1 MYGSTPADNPVW
13 GEAHMSLGLNPNN
26 SQCKPTCPHL
36 EIYLNVRKT
45 HKWGNGCGATLWIGS
60 ISPVKPSKCFNDY
73 KERCF
78 KSLNPRDKGGFKG
91 KTVGPHVAVS
101 NEWLERHS
109 GKGLPAHFTFSAFA
123 PAKSKGTC
131 HVKH

>member
-1 MYGSTPADNPVW
+1 MG
-13 GEAHMSLGLNPNN
+13 GLNSDN
-26 SQCKPTCPHL
+26 SQCKPTCDHL

-45 HKWGNGCGATLWIGS
+45 KKWENGCGATLWIGS
-60 ISPVKPSKCFNDY
+60 ISPVKGGSKCFNDY
-73 KERCF
+73 NERCF
-78 KSLNPRDKGGFKG
+78 KSFKG

-131 HVKH
+131 QVQH